1 MQTNYSLVNH
11 NSFGI
16 NVSASLF
23 AAPETTDQLISVAEK
38 HDFDKLPFLIL
49 GEGSNLLFMRNF
61 DGIVLNPQLK
71 GIELLSGDS
80 DEVLVKVGAA
90 ENWDQWVGY
99 TIRHGWYGLENLS
112 LIPGSVGSSPVQNIG
127 AYGVE
132 LKDRFAWLDAWDL
145 SDHKIV
151 RIYPDDCSF
160 GYRNSIFKTSAPKR
174 YMILYVT
181 FRLNKKPELNLEY
194 GQVRK
199 EFLARGGST
208 PADLREVIISIR
220 NRKLPDPGEYGNAG
234 SFFKNPVVP
243 RSLLE
248 TIRAE
253 FPDIPFHQDKDNHV
267 KIPAAWLI
275 EKTGWKGI
283 RKGKVGTWPNQP
295 LVIVNYGGATGQ
307 DIFDFSEEIRN
318 DVERKFG
325 IGLEREVVVIGR

>member
-1 MQTNYSLVNH
+1 MQTNYSLANH

-16 NVSASLF
+16 NVNAFLF
-23 AAPETTDQLISVAEK
+23 AAPETTDQLIAVAEK
-38 HDFDKLPFLIL
+38 HDFEKLPFLIL
-49 GEGSNLLFMRNF
+49 GEGNNLLFTKNF
-61 DGIVLNPQLK
+61 DGIVLNPRLK

-90 ENWDQWVGY
+90 ENWDHLVDY
-99 TIRHGWYGLENLS
+99 SISHGWYGLENLS
-112 LIPGSVGSSPVQNIG
+112 LIPGSVGSAPVQNIG

-151 RIYPDDCSF
+151 RKYPDDCMF
-160 GYRNSIFKTSAPKR
+160 GYRNSIFKTHAPKR
-174 YMILYVT
+174 YVILYVT
-181 FRLNKKPELNLEY
+181 FSLNKKPGLNLEY
-194 GQVRK
+194 GHVRK

-234 SFFKNPVVP
+234 SFFKNPVVHL
-243 RSLLE
+243 SLLE
-248 TIRAE
+248 SLRAG
-253 FPDIPFHQDKDNHV
+253 FPDIPFHQGENNLV

-275 EKTGWKGI
+275 DKAGWKGI
-283 RKGKVGTWPNQP
+283 RKGDVGTWPNQP
-295 LVIVNYGGATGQ
+295 LVIVNYGGASGQ
-307 DIFDFSEEIRN
+307 EILDFSEEIRN

-325 IGLEREVVVIGR
+325 IGLEREVEVVGH